1 MHHLKYTTLNNI
13 KSYIKDHV
21 VNIPF
26 LIRHGNDLS
35 MRLSLQERMQKI
47 FTSMVNCS
55 RKQLQTVFKK
65 INCKGDK
72 EPILW
77 KRIIVKLKYLH
88 KIYCII

>member
-1 MHHLKYTTLNNI
+1 
-13 KSYIKDHV
+13 
-21 VNIPF
+21 
-26 LIRHGNDLS
+26 
-35 MRLSLQERMQKI
+35 
-47 FTSMVNCS
+47 MVNYS